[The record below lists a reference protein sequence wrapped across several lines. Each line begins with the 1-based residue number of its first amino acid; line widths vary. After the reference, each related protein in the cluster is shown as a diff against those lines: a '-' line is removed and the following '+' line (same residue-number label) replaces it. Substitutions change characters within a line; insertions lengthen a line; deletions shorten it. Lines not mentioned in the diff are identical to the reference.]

1 MERKNKNKDI
11 PNKINVENKEGLT
24 VSYDKDVLNEKF
36 PHLITEITEKKK
48 SVKIDS
54 IENNDVLKQ
63 SKDEITNQD
72 ELINPG
78 AIDFLRRCTNNDE
91 ALSILNFLLKQ
102 KEISEKDYNSLKHQI
117 LKVEG
122 LKNFIDKYGGFK
134 DHGYYEKKYREL
146 TRSKLKLNKN

>member
-1 MERKNKNKDI
+1 MERKNKKKDI
-11 PNKINVENKEGLT
+11 HNKINVENKEGLT
-24 VSYDKDVLNEKF
+24 VSYDKDVLKEKF

-54 IENNDVLKQ
+54 IENNNVLKQ
-63 SKDEITNQD
+63 SKDETTNQD

-91 ALSILNFLLKQ
+91 VLSILNFLLKQ

-134 DHGYYEKKYREL
+134 DHGYYEKKYRKL